1 MVLLLQAVRNT
12 FKAEVVL
19 FITQKKGFLLFLIK
33 KYALADK
40 GLNAVMFIKQLM
52 NIDLKSHIFS
62 LVLRL
67 VHKTL

>member
-40 GLNAVMFIKQLM
+40 GLNAVMFI
-52 NIDLKSHIFS
+52 
-62 LVLRL
+62 
-67 VHKTL
+67 